1 MRQLEGWSVLH
12 VRVGKWSPCATEPGA
27 RGAKEAIWGE
37 VEGPGLPVF
46 CRWGSGSQ
54 EGFKERRRKN
64 SGCEGPD

>member
-1 MRQLEGWSVLH
+1 MERAACEGGQVVPLCDRAW
-12 VRVGKWSPCATEPGA
+12 A
-27 RGAKEAIWGE
+27 RGAKEVIWGE

-54 EGFKERRRKN
+54 DGFKERRRKN